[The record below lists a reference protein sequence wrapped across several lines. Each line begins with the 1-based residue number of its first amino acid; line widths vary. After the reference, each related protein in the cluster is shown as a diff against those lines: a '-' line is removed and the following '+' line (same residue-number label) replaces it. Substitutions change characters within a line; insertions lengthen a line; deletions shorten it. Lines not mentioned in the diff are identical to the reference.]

1 MSPLSEH
8 DSASAGIAQI
18 RADIGAI
25 DREIVNLLA
34 RRVALARRV
43 GEVKRAAGNPTLDP
57 AREAAVLRGMVE
69 LAREQDLNT
78 EDARDVFWAVIGMC
92 RRAQT
97 DQP

>member
-1 MSPLSEH
+1 MSQTP
-8 DSASAGIAQI
+8 DGVSASAEIAQI
-18 RADIGAI
+18 REQIENVDHQ
-25 DREIVNLLA
+25 IVQLLGQRVSLA
-34 RRVALARRV
+34 RRIGEFKRVAGTA
-43 GEVKRAAGNPTLDP
+43 TLDP

-69 LAREQDLNT
+69 LARSQGLHT